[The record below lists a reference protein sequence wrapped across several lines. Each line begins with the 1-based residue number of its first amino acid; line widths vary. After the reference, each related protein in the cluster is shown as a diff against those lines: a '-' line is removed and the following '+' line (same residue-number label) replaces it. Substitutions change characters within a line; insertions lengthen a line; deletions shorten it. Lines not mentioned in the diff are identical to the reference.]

1 MLITISLFCV
11 WVVLMLYSGITE
23 FRYYQSVKTLEP
35 ALWQQLGAPR
45 YLRVP
50 MVFVSPSGVKLL
62 KTATNKTV
70 IELAHK
76 HRQAGLLFLAY
87 VVTVLLVAI
96 IYFKLA

>member
-1 MLITISLFCV
+1 
-11 WVVLMLYSGITE
+11 
-23 FRYYQSVKTLEP
+23 
-35 ALWQQLGAPR
+35 
-45 YLRVP
+45 

-70 IELAHK
+70 IELTHK

>member
-1 MLITISLFCV
+1 
-11 WVVLMLYSGITE
+11 
-23 FRYYQSVKTLEP
+23 
-35 ALWQQLGAPR
+35 
-45 YLRVP
+45 

-70 IELAHK
+70 IGLIHK